1 MNKLSNTELECFSL
15 FFSLQILSFVFI
27 GLTIAEPPVSSYLP
41 PRVSSSYLPPSSG
54 GSLLSG
60 LGSGYHAVGSGY
72 QESEGANIDPS
83 LLNKIGQILMEEE
96 NKIASFGGGHGN
108 KFQHYTFSIKTMT
121 NC

>member
-1 MNKLSNTELECFSL
+1 M
-15 FFSLQILSFVFI
+15 
-27 GLTIAEPPVSSYLP
+27 SSYLP

-108 KFQHYTFSIKTMT
+108 YNFDTKLFQLKQ
-121 NC
+121 